1 MIINLKLTYAYGKYS
16 NTIATL
22 TEGEVVN
29 IKLTGEKHL
38 RGLNYFAIIACGTQ
52 KKIEQIT
59 ESGIFTLPVS
69 MTDESGSID
78 VVIQARDKT
87 GKIINEYTC
96 ESLIIKQVDGVF
108 QPIPQ
113 IQNMENEIAQIK
125 TALKEIY
132 DIIKNKGDLGL

>member
-38 RGLNYFAIIACGTQ
+38 RGLNYFAIITCGNQ

-78 VVIQARDKT
+78 IVIQARDKT

-125 TALKEIY
+125 TALREIY